1 MRLGSVALS
10 ALILGG
16 GISAAP
22 AAAQS
27 QIAVNPDAA
36 IQRAFRTQLRRAPT
50 QYELLRYRTLMVR
63 NGWSEQDVRRDLADR
78 TDYRAFRNDNSERPS
93 AAIRSAYQDILG
105 RDPDPEGLRNYRR
118 KMVREG
124 WTEQD

>member
-1 MRLGSVALS
+1 MRLCSVALS
-10 ALILGG
+10 ALILGAG
-16 GISAAP
+16 VSAP
-22 AAAQS
+22 AVAQS
-27 QIAVNPDAA
+27 QVAVNVDAV
-36 IQRAFRTQLRRAPT
+36 IQRAFRSQLRRAPT

-63 NGWSEQDVRRDLADR
+63 NGWTEQDVRRDLADR
-78 TDYRAFRNDNSERPS
+78 TDYRGFRNDNSERPS